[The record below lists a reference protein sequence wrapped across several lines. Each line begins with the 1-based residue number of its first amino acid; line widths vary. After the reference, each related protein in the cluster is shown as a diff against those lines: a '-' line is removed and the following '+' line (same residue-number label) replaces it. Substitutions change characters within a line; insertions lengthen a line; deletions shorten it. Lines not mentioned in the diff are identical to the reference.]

1 MNKTVNCIKKKSL
14 PALAVMGLLAL
25 GAGAPAHA
33 KVFPDHPVRIVTP
46 YDPGSTVDTTT
57 RLVAEGL
64 SKKFGQSFIV
74 ENRTGGFGVI
84 AMNALLHSPADG
96 YTLLTDTPA
105 AAINPTLYKTAY
117 NAKTDVTPIAQL
129 MELPF
134 MIAVHPSVKAN
145 TAADLV
151 KAAQQAPGAI
161 NSAVAGTSTGL
172 VGELFSIQT
181 GATFLPVQY
190 KGAGQAMLATLKN
203 ETQVIFL
210 DAANLAPY
218 ITAGK
223 LKGLL
228 ITGHDRWPVLKDVP
242 TAREAG
248 FGAFDVSTWFGLFSR
263 SGVPQDVVDKLNE
276 GVREVMRSPKVQ
288 AYLVDRGAVASTF
301 TAPEFKVFFDKE
313 VDMWADVIKKADVK
327 VN

>member
-1 MNKTVNCIKKKSL
+1 MAAATLVTL
-14 PALAVMGLLAL
+14 GLS
-25 GAGAPAHA
+25 APAPA
-33 KVFPDHPVRIVTP
+33 KGFPERPVRIVTP

-64 SKKFGQSFIV
+64 AKKFGQSFIV
-74 ENRTGGFGVI
+74 ENRTGGFGII
-84 AMNALLHSPADG
+84 AMNTLLNAPADG
-96 YTLLTDTPA
+96 YTLMTDTPA
-105 AAINPTLYKTAY
+105 SAINPTLYKTPY
-117 NAKTDVTPIAQL
+117 NAKTDLTPIARM

-145 TAADLV
+145 TAAELV
-151 KAAQQAPGAI
+151 KAARQAPGEL

-181 GATFLPVQY
+181 GAKFLPVQY
-190 KGAGQAMLATLKN
+190 KGAGQAVLATLKN
-203 ETQVIFL
+203 EGQIIFL
-210 DAANLAPY
+210 DAANLAPH

-223 LKGLL
+223 LKGLM
-228 ITGHDRWPVLKDVP
+228 ITSPNRWPVLKDVP
-242 TAREAG
+242 TARESG
-248 FGAFDVSTWFGLFSR
+248 FAEFDVSTWFGLFSR
-263 SGVPQDVVDKLNE
+263 AGVPQDVVDKLNE

-288 AYLVDRGAVASTF
+288 AYLADRGATASTL
-301 TAPEFKVFFDKE
+301 TAPEFKAFFDKE